1 VNGLLVAIGVAAA
14 AGLNA
19 PLPLLLLGALDRWT
33 GVVDLA
39 APWDALSEPGWLA
52 ALFVLTLLDV
62 VGDKVP
68 AVDHLLHVVGLVGAP
83 LAGALAAMAGSSPTD
98 LAPIVAAVAGAIV
111 AEGTHVARAGVRPV
125 STATTGG
132 VGNPVLSVVE
142 DVTSAVLTVVALLAP
157 LLAVALVAV
166 LVWLAVRAIRRF
178 RARRAGAAP
187 V

>member
-1 VNGLLVAIGVAAA
+1 
-14 AGLNA
+14 
-19 PLPLLLLGALDRWT
+19 
-33 GVVDLA
+33 
-39 APWDALSEPGWLA
+39 
-52 ALFVLTLLDV
+52 
-62 VGDKVP
+62 
-68 AVDHLLHVVGLVGAP
+68 
-83 LAGALAAMAGSSPTD
+83 MAGSSPTD